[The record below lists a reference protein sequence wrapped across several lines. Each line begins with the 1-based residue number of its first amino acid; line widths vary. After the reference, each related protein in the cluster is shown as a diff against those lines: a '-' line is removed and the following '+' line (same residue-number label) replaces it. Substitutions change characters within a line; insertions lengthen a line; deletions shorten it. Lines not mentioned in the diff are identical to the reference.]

1 MKMKALTSLAILMFA
16 VFAAPSAFAQATPT
30 CTVTQSYTPRSVSPD
45 INWVWHFSTG
55 GTFVTCTSG
64 AAYQLEADVGA
75 GGTFTL
81 VKAGSPTTI
90 TAKLYKAYKGA
101 PWGRAVNGEAISAT
115 GNGASQYYDTSF
127 SVTYSK
133 VPPAGTYTATI
144 PINVIF

>member
-30 CTVTQSYTPRSVSPD
+30 CTVTQASANRSVTPD
-45 INWVWHFSTG
+45 INWVWHFVI
-55 GTFVTCTSG
+55 GTNITCTTGS
-64 AAYQLEADVGA
+64 AYQLEADVNS